1 MNLPRDHMSVKITIR
16 ADIAHSACICGV
28 AYSNKS
34 GVEMDACVE
43 VSGIHGALRKSFREI
58 FKGAKARNGGGLVIH
73 DFFSCLHPVL
83 IDGGVTNITT
93 TSPLSVKTMRA
104 RESIYG

>member
-16 ADIAHSACICGV
+16 ADIAHSACICGL
-28 AYSNKS
+28 AYGNKS

-43 VSGIHGALRKSFREI
+43 VSGIHGALGKSFRTI
-58 FKGAKARNGGGLVIH
+58 FKGAKARDGGSLVIH

-83 IDGGVTNITT
+83 IDGGVTNIIT
-93 TSPLSVKTMRA
+93 TSPLSVKTMRVK
-104 RESIYG
+104 EVVNG